1 MFKTA
6 SSARAAEL
14 LDSSGQVVPFIGFD
28 GCSTLPLSFSE
39 KVADV
44 SCNDILP
51 EVRNAFKKLAK
62 KDALTREKGLKEM
75 AALLETLEM
84 KQIERCFPLYAS
96 AFPKLALDGI
106 LVIRTA
112 CIRLLESFIK
122 ALRKSSERYM
132 KTVLPYVIF
141 AMHDGYSQVVQYAH
155 LLFTNCFNEENRRKA
170 IAICLQ
176 VTCDIALQILERTH
190 PLLSKGE
197 GEETDNQREC
207 RLSAQSLACLASLC
221 ERLDSAGERE
231 RIVKLIQNRHL
242 YKQLISCSP
251 QVMSGMFS
259 LGSRLLILDW
269 AEGVPQSGLPASA
282 LSNLDNPDR
291 TVCRLAADYLV
302 ACAKGIHLFK
312 LLNVNKAVIPKLVS
326 IIRRKESHW
335 MNLESKLMVIVKLT
349 FDNVSS
355 MDKEPFLG
363 RVLDAFFD
371 GMPADSSFSVSNW
384 ANALVELAEM
394 AFSDLDSA
402 DENMKREDFV
412 EHFFSKVFVAI
423 ELTMKR
429 GERGA
434 MRAVAAL
441 PLCILRSETTV
452 PQHMVEHFRRDL
464 FMNLFNRLPAS
475 EPVVEQ
481 LFISPYCGTLL
492 DLAVM
497 ILRSATSSA
506 AIVAH
511 IIESCDE
518 AFLIQINRCTSLA
531 EAVAAKVDWNA
542 NETRII
548 RALLRAVS
556 VTQGSLS
563 EFIKLDD
570 EMCCARLVETVSS
583 SGAWALLPRVLSS
596 QIWQSVVEKAATFS
610 IRSCEREKWRMV
622 LECVVTLPNST
633 AVISSILENNEL
645 KNAELFIDLMI
656 ACAKNTVFWLRFAI
670 FITTLSPKK
679 SRSFLNGQVFFHQ
692 LYRPF
697 FMLKL

>member
-62 KDALTREKGLKEM
+62 KDALTREKVVF
-75 AALLETLEM
+75 LLTLWNWFEGNGGVIGNLRDETNRKVLPTLRICLS
-84 KQIERCFPLYAS
+84 Q
-96 AFPKLALDGI
+96 DGI

-269 AEGVPQSGLPASA
+269 AEGVLQSGLPASA

-291 TVCRLAADYLV
+291 TIGQHAECTQNRDMGSIGPAYISIFGRFPPSVTVQKYLALDCGVPVL
-302 ACAKGIHLFK
+302 
-312 LLNVNKAVIPKLVS
+312 
-326 IIRRKESHW
+326 HW

-412 EHFFSKVFVAI
+412 EHFFSKV
-423 ELTMKR
+423 
-429 GERGA
+429 
-434 MRAVAAL
+434 
-441 PLCILRSETTV
+441 CN
-452 PQHMVEHFRRDL
+452 
-464 FMNLFNRLPAS
+464 NL
-475 EPVVEQ
+475 
-481 LFISPYCGTLL
+481 CGTILL
-492 DLAVM
+492 
-497 ILRSATSSA
+497 
-506 AIVAH
+506 
-511 IIESCDE
+511 
-518 AFLIQINRCTSLA
+518 
-531 EAVAAKVDWNA
+531 
-542 NETRII
+542 
-548 RALLRAVS
+548 
-556 VTQGSLS
+556 
-563 EFIKLDD
+563 
-570 EMCCARLVETVSS
+570 
-583 SGAWALLPRVLSS
+583 
-596 QIWQSVVEKAATFS
+596 
-610 IRSCEREKWRMV
+610 
-622 LECVVTLPNST
+622 
-633 AVISSILENNEL
+633 
-645 KNAELFIDLMI
+645 
-656 ACAKNTVFWLRFAI
+656 
-670 FITTLSPKK
+670 
-679 SRSFLNGQVFFHQ
+679 
-692 LYRPF
+692 
-697 FMLKL
+697 